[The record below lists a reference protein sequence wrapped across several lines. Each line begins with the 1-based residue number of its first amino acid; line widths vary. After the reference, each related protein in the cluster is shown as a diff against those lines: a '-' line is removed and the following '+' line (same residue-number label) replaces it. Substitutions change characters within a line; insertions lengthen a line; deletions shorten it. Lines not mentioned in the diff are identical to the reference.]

1 MVFSMTHKPTDWGT
15 KDEDIPV
22 TEIKEHLIIPSPF
35 ITQGDVAFKEST
47 EVVLACAEKEAAI
60 YFRVNESDFKVYE
73 NPFSISGDTQL
84 VIYSEKNGIKSAE
97 ITTRFYKMD
106 PDLSITLG
114 TEYANQYNG
123 GGPEALID
131 GLRGTRDF
139 RTGAWQGYQDTDLIA
154 TLDRGSKKPINTV
167 SINFLIDQRSW
178 IFYPTEVQLY
188 LSENGNDFKLY
199 QIQKLDA
206 ATPFSETEIKT
217 VSFDIS
223 GKNSQYIK
231 IVAKNFGDLPEW
243 HLGAP
248 FNGKAWLF
256 VDEIELK

>member
-1 MVFSMTHKPTDWGT
+1 MVFTMTHKPSDWGT

-35 ITQGDVAFKEST
+35 IAQGEVAFKEST
-47 EVVLACAEKEAAI
+47 EVVLACAEKEATI
-60 YFRVNESDFKVYE
+60 YFRVNENEFERYK
-73 NPFSISGDTQL
+73 NPISITEDSNL
-84 VIYSEKNGIKSAE
+84 VVYSEKNGTKSAE
-97 ITTRFYKMD
+97 ITTRFYKKD
-106 PDLSITLG
+106 PDLSMTLG

-167 SINFLIDQRSW
+167 RVNFLIDQRSW

-248 FNGKAWLF
+248 FQGKAWLF
-256 VDEIELK
+256 ADEIELK